1 MEENRSQADEANS
14 SHTDKAQTAVSLTD
28 GVSGDRPETPLP
40 LEKLSTKDLEP
51 SLLRL
56 EESTPQEQR
65 EEIFEQPA
73 RKVYTSPKENHY
85 QASLHSAC

>member
-1 MEENRSQADEANS
+1 MEEDKSQADEANS
-14 SHTDKAQTAVSLTD
+14 SHTDNAQTAISLTD

-40 LEKLSTKDLEP
+40 LEKLSTEDLEL
-51 SLLRL
+51 SLLPL
-56 EESTPQEQR
+56 EESTPLEPR

-73 RKVYTSPKENHY
+73 RKVYTSPKENHS

>member
-1 MEENRSQADEANS
+1 MEEDRFQADEANS
-14 SHTDKAQTAVSLTD
+14 SHTDNAQTAASLTD
-28 GVSGDRPETPLP
+28 GVSGDLSEIPLP
-40 LEKLSTKDLEP
+40 PEKLSTENLVP

-73 RKVYTSPKENHY
+73 RKVYTSPKENHS